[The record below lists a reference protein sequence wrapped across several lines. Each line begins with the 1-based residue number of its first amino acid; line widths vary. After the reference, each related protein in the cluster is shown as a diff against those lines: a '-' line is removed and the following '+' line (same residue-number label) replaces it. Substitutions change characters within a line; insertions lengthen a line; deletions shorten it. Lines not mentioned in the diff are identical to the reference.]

1 MSVGGPEFLT
11 QRPPAVRGDQELA
24 EPVRRIFSF
33 ARLELVP
40 SGGYAGERLR
50 RFRGGIKAAG
60 EIAEREQVVGGEV
73 AAEKRQRA
81 GGRRR
86 ADEQLGAREIE
97 IEAVAAAEREGAQ
110 VALGAG

>member
-24 EPVRRIFSF
+24 EPVRRFFSF

-73 AAEKRQRA
+73 AAEKRERG

-86 ADEQLGAREIE
+86 ADKKLGAREIDKD
-97 IEAVAAAEREGAQ
+97 AGAAPG
-110 VALGAG
+110 GDGDS